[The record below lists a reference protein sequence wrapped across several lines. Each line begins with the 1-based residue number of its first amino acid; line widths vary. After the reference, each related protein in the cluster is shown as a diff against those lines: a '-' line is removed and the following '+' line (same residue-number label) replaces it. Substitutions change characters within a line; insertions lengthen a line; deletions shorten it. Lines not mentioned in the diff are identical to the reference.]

1 MGADK
6 RGIGSVGEDLGGKK
20 EWSGGGWGRN
30 STEGEGGR
38 RGLDWGFEREGR

>member
-6 RGIGSVGEDLGGKK
+6 RGFGGVGEDLGGE
-20 EWSGGGWGRN
+20 EWGGGEWGWKSVGR
-30 STEGEGGR
+30 EEGR